1 MLKETDS
8 ILLNISF
15 VSNFVLIC
23 ICFCEDKE
31 DPRYTSEKATL
42 NMRQTLSALGK
53 NTHKFIQQ
61 HNDLTGKAEHLKYKS
76 YVEERGNYR
85 SGSGVTFSS
94 NIAESKCFR
103 KIYENVYFLF
113 SLQDPRFHTSS
124 VRQELNDTISK
135 LLKTT
140 HNFVRQ
146 HDELANRAE
155 YLKYKDFV
163 SQREKH

>member
-1 MLKETDS
+1 MLKESDS

-15 VSNFVLIC
+15 VSIFVLIC

-103 KIYENVYFLF
+103 KFLKV
-113 SLQDPRFHTSS
+113 S
-124 VRQELNDTISK
+124 
-135 LLKTT
+135 
-140 HNFVRQ
+140 NFVSSFF
-146 HDELANRAE
+146 H
-155 YLKYKDFV
+155 YKIHAIIPAV
-163 SQREKH
+163 LGKS